1 MEEEAQHTTKVVER
15 DCKCTEKE
23 AEEEAQRAAKVV
35 ERDRK
40 RDAKWTAED
49 DATIVSMI
57 EGDFSYSEI
66 ASELGNDSIFGGH
79 DP

>member
-1 MEEEAQHTTKVVER
+1 MVER
-15 DCKCTEKE
+15 DCKCAEKE

-49 DATIVSMI
+49 NATIVSMI

-66 ASELGNDSIFGGH
+66 ALELGNGLKNGH
-79 DP
+79 L